1 MKYRPSTNRYFLVGI
16 SLIIVL
22 IGTLNDAKPL
32 TGKQGSKD
40 LRRIALI
47 VGNERYKVASAALRR
62 SINDATDMKTVLSD
76 FGFQVDLELDVDYQR
91 MEQVIDKFISKLG
104 PETVGLFY
112 YAGHGMQ
119 IDGENYLIPVDFSM
133 KDEVQ
138 AKRTSYSVSV
148 LNERMEGAKTKL
160 NIIIL
165 DACRNNPFRSGRMLR
180 GRGLAMMTA
189 GVGTYIAFATGPNT
203 IAEDIGDDR
212 NGLFTKYL
220 LQSFKQ
226 HPTCLNEIFDRAR
239 EAVYTASLAKQIPWV
254 ASSVIG
260 GFCFTDLTSPSSS
273 SSSSPSPCKGS
284 SSGAGASF
292 SIEKDYA
299 PSGIMGDI
307 DDVQIIPTG
316 NSCIFEYATTGKG
329 PHEWD
334 LKYVNGELNPEPA
347 RFGGVFYLAPP
358 NNFGTVCGGVNLQG
372 FRRLKWEARSLGS
385 DVEVEFII
393 GGIAWIWD
401 EKNKRQIPPPYPDSM
416 PRVSLG
422 QKTLTPKW
430 QTFEVDLS
438 DREGS
443 QFDRVVNGFSWL
455 VRWSSNGVKVKADHS
470 GPDQVKTFK
479 FEIRNV
485 RYER

>member
-1 MKYRPSTNRYFLVGI
+1 MRTIKMKYRPSTNRYFLVGI

-22 IGTLNDAKPL
+22 IYTLNDAKPL
-32 TGKQGSKD
+32 TGKQGSNC
-40 LRRIALI
+40 LRRIALVI
-47 VGNERYKVASAALRR
+47 GNKDYKAPGAGLER
-62 SINDATDMKTVLSD
+62 SIIDATDMKTVLSD
-76 FGFQVDLELDVDYQR
+76 FGFQVDIELDADYQK

-119 IDGENYLIPVDFSM
+119 IDGENYLIPVDFVF
-133 KDEVQ
+133 DEAR

-148 LNERMEGAKTKL
+148 LNGRMEDAKNKL

-165 DACRNNPFRSGRMLR
+165 DACRNNPFRSGRMLG

-189 GVGTYIAFATGPNT
+189 GVGTYVAFATGPNK
-203 IAEDIGDDR
+203 IADDKDS
-212 NGLFTKYL
+212 FTKYL

-226 HPTCLNEIFDRAR
+226 YPTCLNEIFDRAR
-239 EAVYTASLAKQIPWV
+239 EAVYTASLAQQIPWV

-260 GFCFTDLTSPSSS
+260 GFCFTDLTALSSS
-273 SSSSPSPCKGS
+273 SSSSPSPCKGTS
-284 SSGAGASF
+284 PGAGASF

-316 NSCIFEYATTGKG
+316 NSCIFEYTTTGKP

-385 DVEVEFII
+385 EVEVEFII

-443 QFDRVVNGFSWL
+443 QLDRVVNGFSWL
-455 VRWSSNGVKVKADHS
+455 VRWSSNGVKLKADHS

>member
-1 MKYRPSTNRYFLVGI
+1 
-16 SLIIVL
+16 
-22 IGTLNDAKPL
+22 
-32 TGKQGSKD
+32 
-40 LRRIALI
+40 
-47 VGNERYKVASAALRR
+47 
-62 SINDATDMKTVLSD
+62 
-76 FGFQVDLELDVDYQR
+76 
-91 MEQVIDKFISKLG
+91 
-104 PETVGLFY
+104 
-112 YAGHGMQ
+112 
-119 IDGENYLIPVDFSM
+119 
-133 KDEVQ
+133 
-138 AKRTSYSVSV
+138 
-148 LNERMEGAKTKL
+148 
-160 NIIIL
+160 
-165 DACRNNPFRSGRMLR
+165 
-180 GRGLAMMTA
+180 
-189 GVGTYIAFATGPNT
+189 
-203 IAEDIGDDR
+203 
-212 NGLFTKYL
+212 
-220 LQSFKQ
+220 
-226 HPTCLNEIFDRAR
+226 
-239 EAVYTASLAKQIPWV
+239 
-254 ASSVIG
+254 
-260 GFCFTDLTSPSSS
+260 
-273 SSSSPSPCKGS
+273 
-284 SSGAGASF
+284 
-292 SIEKDYA
+292 
-299 PSGIMGDI
+299 MGDI

-316 NSCIFEYATTGKG
+316 NSCIFEYTTTGKP

-385 DVEVEFII
+385 EVEVEFII

-443 QFDRVVNGFSWL
+443 QLDRVVNGFSWL
-455 VRWSSNGVKVKADHS
+455 VRWSSNGVKLKADHS